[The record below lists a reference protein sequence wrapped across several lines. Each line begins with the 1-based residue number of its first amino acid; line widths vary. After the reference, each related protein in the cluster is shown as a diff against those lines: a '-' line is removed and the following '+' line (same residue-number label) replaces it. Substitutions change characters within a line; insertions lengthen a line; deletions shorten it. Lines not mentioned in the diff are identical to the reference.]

1 MNKLTKILIGT
12 GVVLTGGYLFKMSRT
27 SANLETE
34 IKAIIHKFDLTGITI
49 RVDAKI
55 KNPTEGSLKIKYP
68 FVKLAYKGETV
79 GSSQVVNQDITI
91 PKFGEANIEA
101 IMIKIPLMGLLSAGL
116 DLLTSLKSGAG
127 VKIGI
132 TIITTIYTAISSFP
146 YEYTQEQIVKK

>member
-1 MNKLTKILIGT
+1 MNRLTKILIGT

-68 FVKLAYKGETV
+68 FVKLSYKGETV

>member
-12 GVVLTGGYLFKMSRT
+12 GVVLTGGYLIKMSRT

-91 PKFGEANIEA
+91 PKFGEANIQA

>member
-68 FVKLAYKGETV
+68 FVKLSYKGGTV

-101 IMIKIPLMGLLSAGL
+101 IMIKIPLMDLLSAGL

>member
-68 FVKLAYKGETV
+68 FVKLSYKGGTV

>member
-1 MNKLTKILIGT
+1 MNRLTKILIGT

-68 FVKLAYKGETV
+68 FVKLSYKGETV

-146 YEYTQEQIVKK
+146 YEYTQEQTVKK

>member
-1 MNKLTKILIGT
+1 MNKLSKILIGT

-68 FVKLAYKGETV
+68 FVKLSYKGETV

-146 YEYTQEQIVKK
+146 YEYTQEQIVKI

>member
-34 IKAIIHKFDLTGITI
+34 IKAIIHKFDLAGITI

-68 FVKLAYKGETV
+68 FVKLSYKGDTV

-101 IMIKIPLMGLLSAGL
+101 IMITIPLLGLLSAGV
-116 DLLTSLKSGAG
+116 DLLTSIKSATG

>member
-12 GVVLTGGYLFKMSRT
+12 GVVLTGGYLFKLSRT

-34 IKAIIHKFDLTGITI
+34 IKAKIHKFDLTGITV

-68 FVKLAYKGETV
+68 YVKLSYKGDTV
-79 GSSQVVNQDITI
+79 ASSQVINQDITI

-101 IMIKIPLMGLLSAGL
+101 IMINIPLMGLFSVAV
-116 DLLTSLKSGAG
+116 DLLKSIKSGAG
-127 VKIGI
+127 VKMGVK
-132 TIITTIYTAISSFP
+132 IITTIYTTFSSFP
-146 YEYTQEQIVKK
+146 YEYEVEQTLKK

>member
-68 FVKLAYKGETV
+68 FVKLSYKGETV

>member
-91 PKFGEANIEA
+91 PKFGEANIQA

>member
-68 FVKLAYKGETV
+68 FVKLSYKGDTV